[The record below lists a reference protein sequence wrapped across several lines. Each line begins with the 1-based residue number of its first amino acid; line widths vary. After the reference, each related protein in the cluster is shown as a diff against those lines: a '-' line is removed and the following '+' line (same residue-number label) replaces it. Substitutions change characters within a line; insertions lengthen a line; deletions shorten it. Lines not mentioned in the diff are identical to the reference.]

1 MLMYVCPEDGTLVQA
16 PEYTDGREIKCTKCG
31 TVLKEEGK

>member
-1 MLMYVCPEDGTLVQA
+1 MNAYVCPDDGTLVQA

-31 TVLKEEGK
+31 KVLKPEDK